1 MPTSLSISAIR
12 PLVKHP
18 DESILFG
25 VDFTPL
31 LAADELLST
40 VIGVT
45 GAPVGL
51 TLSSQAVNLSAF
63 SNEEGGTVPI
73 SKGIRFRAA
82 GGTVGTDYLLTVAA
96 TTTTGNTRVVVCT
109 LQVRDR

>member
-1 MPTSLSISAIR
+1 MSASLSVSAIR

-31 LAADELLST
+31 LAADEILST
-40 VIGVT
+40 VVGVSAALT
-45 GAPVGL
+45 GLA
-51 TLSSQAVNLSAF
+51 LSSQAVNAAAF
-63 SNEEGGTVPI
+63 PNDEGGTVAI
-73 SKGIRFRAA
+73 GKGVRFRAA
-82 GGTVGTDYLLTVAA
+82 GGTTGSDYVLTVTA
-96 TTTTGNTRVVVCT
+96 TTSTGNTRVVVCT